1 MPTSSGNTLH
11 TSFLLSGQR
20 APSPDCPYSI
30 AAARVQKQQTHDGT
44 RISNSLLTKD
54 RAKPQNLDQ
63 QTDVIRPK
71 KNCCPREYTTVLAED
86 IGPGDRNF
94 SNLREEQRKST
105 KASRQTCTVRKPRQN
120 LCSSSSKDR
129 RSGCC
134 GAAKIAVAARTLNSV
149 DLTRRTTGW
158 NLTGFFLPSF
168 ADGATFIRERGI
180 PGACS
185 VHRTVPLIRTLLGKG
200 GHI

>member
-1 MPTSSGNTLH
+1 M
-11 TSFLLSGQR
+11 LST
-20 APSPDCPYSI
+20 
-30 AAARVQKQQTHDGT
+30 RVH
-44 RISNSLLTKD
+44 
-54 RAKPQNLDQ
+54 
-63 QTDVIRPK
+63 
-71 KNCCPREYTTVLAED
+71 CTVLAED

-200 GHI
+200 GDTYNHREHRERRCMCPFRISIGNNPKTLSSQLTGD